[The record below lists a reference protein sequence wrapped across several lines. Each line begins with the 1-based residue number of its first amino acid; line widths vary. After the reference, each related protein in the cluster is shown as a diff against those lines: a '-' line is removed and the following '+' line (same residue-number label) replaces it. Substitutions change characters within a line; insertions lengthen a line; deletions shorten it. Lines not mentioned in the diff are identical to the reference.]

1 IFAEDILKNYGSF
14 MEEHDDKL
22 KLLSNKLPKTHL
34 SDAIPPIAMT
44 PVIELN
50 FGRNESTAVAELSFE
65 ETELLA
71 NKTLTTLANLCNQ
84 CRDLAQ
90 TARQYQLAFMFSDF
104 RLLDDVRTSPAGV
117 EGPLFRMSGSMEFFC
132 QVFFLLKRIVVINQN
147 LWRQLSS
154 AADSVPVSNIFVNM
168 ITKPLKTFTLMS
180 SVLLQTVFDCMT
192 ELLEHAVIFGELAI
206 QSKISVKWTLYKEW
220 LATLSTSDRCSGFE
234 LAGLRTSLSEIESVI
249 AGNVFRHLLDG
260 LLELKKQLSPQEVSH
275 INQHSNAYLRRM
287 LLQIDGSQNSEFGNF
302 EAPKHL
308 IRLVA
313 FVAVLHELGIQMEA
327 KLVRNVTDL
336 ANRHQRLP
344 LNQTV
349 YWSPSAFLALH
360 AKTLLKTPAKA
371 LDFQA
376 GGKAHSSALEKLKSG
391 DLKTCRQL
399 GVQIS
404 LWSIGMQRVLDA
416 GVFGRLKTFS
426 QLILSGQSYAEQV
439 TRLAD
444 ALVNRHVALMQPLA
458 KSDWFVLCRLL
469 QFLKVLQKT
478 FESNQ
483 VDFVRFTSSLIQW
496 QKQRVLHLLQTTR
509 KKIVDLKLLQR
520 KVNFLSTMKLAEKSI
535 LGFPSRKRLTFIE
548 LAVGEFLDKDR
559 SLLPADKLKV
569 FPSILQ
575 RANNLNSFGSDMR
588 QQLDSASL
596 VHNYWLLST
605 NLLKEF
611 TELQRNPYALQ
622 NLLAVSYHLEKSL
635 AIFGSCEQVAAKPT
649 ANSLM
654 IEFLRT
660 HLELFLRM
668 ETLSHLFQS
677 QEQPFQQTA
686 LDYRHCIHAEA
697 NEFGGE
703 YNNIRDNLENYFTAT
718 FYNLTTIAPHDWKTY
733 EKMRHF
739 ASKVLQLRP
748 IDDHLP
754 NQIIDQ
760 GIDVLQIMRNI
771 HTFASS
777 YAYNMNLQLFVETH
791 SRGKHLDI
799 IGTRHVAN
807 SVQTHGSGIINTTVN
822 FIYQF
827 LRQKFYTFSTFL
839 HDEQIKSRLLKEL
852 RFHAEHKHSKPYQ
865 SYPYERAENFLRK
878 IRKLGFAS
886 NGETYIDLFRKV
898 ITQVGNAVGYV
909 RLLQAGSKNANY
921 RSRSYMPKLASQF
934 NAGEEP
940 QGLLEATASS
950 IREYE
955 KSVGHM
961 RECYSG
967 HTNYFKLLVQ
977 GFKPFL
983 CNPHNHH
990 LKTFFLITPALIM
1003 NYIDYR
1009 VKEKLKIHQKDL
1021 SKMSLFEDGFA
1032 IGLVYILCMLN
1043 QQSEF
1048 HELGWSQTTAEQ
1060 LKEQRAKVRNLLNG
1074 QQAMENEK
1082 LSQTMAIT
1090 EHHVNAYEHEYNL
1103 LYATLSSAEIFFQ

>member
-1 IFAEDILKNYGSF
+1 MKQEQSPLSIFAEDILKNYGSF

-22 KLLSNKLPKTHL
+22 KLLSNKLPISQP
-34 SDAIPPIAMT
+34 SDSVSPISMT

-50 FGRNESTAVAELSFE
+50 VGRNESSTVSEMSFE
-65 ETELLA
+65 ESELLA

-84 CRDLAQ
+84 CRDLAH

-104 RLLDDVRTSPAGV
+104 RLLDDVRSTPSSDGAGL

-132 QVFFLLKRIVVINQN
+132 QVFFLLKRIVVVLQN
-147 LWRQLSS
+147 LWRQISS
-154 AADSVPVSNIFVNM
+154 AADSVPVSNIF
-168 ITKPLKTFTLMS
+168 
-180 SVLLQTVFDCMT
+180 TVFDCMT
-192 ELLEHAVIFGELAI
+192 ELLEHAVVFSELAI

-220 LATLSTSDRCSGFE
+220 LVTLSNAGHTAGRCSGFE
-234 LAGLRTSLSEIESVI
+234 LAGLRTSLAEIESVI
-249 AGNVFRHLLDG
+249 AGNLFGHLLDS
-260 LLELKKQLSPQEVSH
+260 LLDLKKQFKPKDVSY
-275 INQHSNAYLRRM
+275 ISQQSNAYIRKM
-287 LLQIDGSQNSEFGNF
+287 LLQIDGNQNNEFVNL
-302 EAPKHL
+302 EEPKHL

-313 FVAVLHELGIQMEA
+313 FVAVHHELGIQIEA

-336 ANRHQRLP
+336 VNRHHRLP

-349 YWSPSAFLALH
+349 YWSPAAFLAQH
-360 AKTLLKTPAKA
+360 AKTLMKTPAKPV
-371 LDFQA
+371 DFQ
-376 GGKAHSSALEKLKSG
+376 GVKAHSSVLEKMKSS

-404 LWSIGMQRVLDA
+404 LWSISMQRVLDA

-444 ALVNRHVALMQPLA
+444 SLVNRHMALMTPLS
-458 KSDWFVLCRLL
+458 KTDWFVLCRLL
-469 QFLKVLQKT
+469 QYLKVLQRT

-483 VDFVRFTSSLIQW
+483 IDFVRFTSSLIQW

-535 LGFPSRKRLTFIE
+535 LGFPSKKRLTFID

-559 SLLPADKLKV
+559 ILPADKLKV

-575 RANNLNSFGSDMR
+575 RANNLNSFGIDMR
-588 QQLDSASL
+588 QQLDSSSL
-596 VHNYWLLST
+596 IYNYWFLST
-605 NLLKEF
+605 SLLKEF
-611 TELQRNPYALQ
+611 TELQHNPYALQ
-622 NLLAVSYHLEKSL
+622 NLVAVSHHLDKSM
-635 AIFGSCEQVAAKPT
+635 AIFGSSELSPPKPS
-649 ANSLM
+649 ANRLM

-677 QEQPFQQTA
+677 QENPFQQNA
-686 LDYRHCIHAEA
+686 LDYRHCIHASA
-697 NEFGGE
+697 VE
-703 YNNIRDNLENYFTAT
+703 YRGDYNIIRDNLENYFTAT

-739 ASKVLQLRP
+739 ASKVLHLRP

-771 HTFASS
+771 HTFASTYS
-777 YAYNMNLQLFVETH
+777 YNMNLQLFVETY
-791 SRGKHLDI
+791 SKGKHLDI

-878 IRKLGFAS
+878 IRKLGFAN

-921 RSRSYMPKLASQF
+921 RSRSYMPKLGSQF
-934 NAGEEP
+934 SAEEEP
-940 QGLLEATASS
+940 KGLMDATASS

-967 HTNYFKLLVQ
+967 NTNYFKLLVQ

-1021 SKMSLFEDGFA
+1021 SKLSLFEDGFA
-1032 IGLVYILCMLN
+1032 VGLVYILSMLN

-1048 HELGWSQTTAEQ
+1048 HELGWSQTTAQQ
-1060 LKEQRAKVRNLLNG
+1060 LREQRAKVRNLLAG
-1074 QQAMENEK
+1074 QQATATPTNEK

-1103 LYATLSSAEIFFQ
+1103 LYATLSSSEIFFQ